1 VLVTFLRAIVDV
13 FSWKPSQMF
22 WIPREVIE
30 HHLKIYPDARPVQQ
44 RPQKQSVERQN
55 FIREEI
61 KKLPDA
67 GFIQE
72 VHHP

>member
-1 VLVTFLRAIVDV
+1 
-13 FSWKPSQMF
+13 MF
-22 WIPREVIE
+22 GIPREVIE
-30 HHLKIYPDARPVQQ
+30 HHLKIYPDVRPVQQ

-61 KKLPDA
+61 KRLLDA

-72 VHHP
+72 VHHPGGWPIL